1 MAESTA
7 CTYEKLIFAE
17 NPSKTLETHIH
28 RASLAIH
35 QKSCKKLFLQREAKK
50 PKRERKPLPK
60 EPTNISDYE
69 NATPRQVEAARVA
82 ASRSFNDNVLERC
95 PNCSRTFLPDR
106 LVVHLRSCTKI
117 SPAKQSLSSRQ
128 RALTPPSSSKLPKP
142 RRVSKKSLRSI
153 QNSSI
158 SSTRKDT
165 QPSRMPK
172 ISSTSSSSSGEWK
185 RSQTSEGTDYFY
197 HSGSGKVQWNEPSGD
212 QRRSNGIV
220 DKILP
225 KLEVHAASLER
236 KLASAQQELDSIKSL
251 IATLRDGR

>member
-7 CTYEKLIFAE
+7 CTYEKLVFTE
-17 NPSKTLETHIH
+17 NASKTLETHAH

-35 QKSCKKLFLQREAKK
+35 QKQCKKLFLKREAKK
-50 PKRERKPLPK
+50 PKRERKPLPN
-60 EPTNISDYE
+60 EPTKISDYE
-69 NATPRQVEAARVA
+69 TATPRQVEAARVA

-158 SSTRKDT
+158 SSTRKKDT

-172 ISSTSSSSSGEWK
+172 ISSSSSGEWK
-185 RSQTSEGTDYFY
+185 RSQTSEGADYFY
-197 HSGSGKVQWNEPSGD
+197 HSGTGQVQWNEPPD
-212 QRRSNGIV
+212 LAETTALWT
-220 DKILP
+220 ILP
-225 KLEVHAASLER
+225 KPKCMLSLER
-236 KLASAQQELDSIKSL
+236 KLECAQNLTVSSVDCN
-251 IATLRDGR
+251 LRDGR

>member
-1 MAESTA
+1 MLDDHLESWCVTYVAESTA
-7 CTYEKLIFAE
+7 CT
-17 NPSKTLETHIH
+17 
-28 RASLAIH
+28 ASLAIH

-50 PKRERKPLPK
+50 PKQERKPLPK

-185 RSQTSEGTDYFY
+185 RSQTSEGADYFY